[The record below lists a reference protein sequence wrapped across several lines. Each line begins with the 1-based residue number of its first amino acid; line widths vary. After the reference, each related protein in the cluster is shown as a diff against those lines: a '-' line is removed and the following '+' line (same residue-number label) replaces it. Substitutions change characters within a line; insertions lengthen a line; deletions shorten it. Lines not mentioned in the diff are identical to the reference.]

1 MINSMNRKNNLIT
14 PEKAAFYF
22 PFLIS
27 SGIAILLIIFLTLP
41 QYIKSNKVNL
51 ELNEL
56 IKKKNNLDNLKS
68 QYKIINQKFSELNLK
83 KSRIIE
89 LISGSSNLDTLI
101 AQFGEIGK
109 KNNIEFI
116 SIVPK
121 KVINFVDNSSEQ
133 NISKNNQQNKLNID
147 PLLVEGTKKYLIE
160 SNFKTDFVN
169 LLSFLR
175 ELEFQDNIILIDD
188 INVKFNDQNSDPNQ
202 GSILQIKLMMII
214 YGKL

>member
-1 MINSMNRKNNLIT
+1 MNRKNNLIT
-14 PEKAAFYF
+14 PEKAATYLPVF
-22 PFLIS
+22 IS
-27 SGIAILLIIFLTLP
+27 SGLAILLIIIFVIP
-41 QYIKSNKVNL
+41 QYIKSTKVNL

-56 IKKKNNLDNLKS
+56 IKKKNDLDNLRS
-68 QYKIINQKFSELNLK
+68 QYQIINQKFSNLNK
-83 KSRIIE
+83 KRSRIIE
-89 LISGSSNLDTLI
+89 LISGTSNLDTLI
-101 AQFGEIGK
+101 AQLGEIGK

-121 KVINFVDNSSEQ
+121 KVISFVDNISEQ
-133 NISKNNQQNKLNID
+133 NISNNNQQNKINID

-160 SNFKTDFVN
+160 SNFKTEFVN

-188 INVKFNDQNSDPNQ
+188 INVKFNDQNSDPSL
-202 GSILQIKLMMII
+202 GSILQIKLMMTI